1 MPYQYVT
8 KGKINEDNKTL
19 GVVLFLGIS
28 QPFLLLASVPF
39 WLAELVTQ
47 ST

>member
-1 MPYQYVT
+1 VT
-8 KGKINEDNKTL
+8 KTEVNEKDSKDL
-19 GVVLFLGIS
+19 RVVLFLGTS